1 MSSAEKKWIRDVGNQ
16 RNSTIDG
23 FKKKNADNKISEN
36 IEFSFSIHVYS
47 KTRVRAMVFTATFNN
62 ISV

>member
-1 MSSAEKKWIRDVGNQ
+1 MSSVEKKWIRDVGNQ
-16 RNSTIDG
+16 RNSTIG
-23 FKKKNADNKISEN
+23 GLKKNADNKISEN

-47 KTRVRAMVFTATFNN
+47 KTKVTAMVFTTTFNN